1 MLELYS
7 LFRDIISL
15 ERLSED
21 KEHRLG
27 NMQVT
32 LEAIGTQLGEA
43 LETQKF
49 MDGLA
54 AKQKKEEVLQKAAEQ
69 SIQTLPSGIRI
80 IGSTQAP
87 RDDKPVN
94 LGSIFGPT
102 TLFNSYL

>member
-1 MLELYS
+1 MELYS

-27 NMQVT
+27 SMQTT
-32 LEAIGTQLGEA
+32 LEAISTQLGEA

-49 MDGLA
+49 MDGFE

-69 SIQTLPSGIRI
+69 SIQTLPSGIKI
-80 IGSTQAP
+80 IGSTQTA
-87 RDDKPVN
+87 REDKPVN
-94 LGSIFGPT
+94 LGNIFGPA